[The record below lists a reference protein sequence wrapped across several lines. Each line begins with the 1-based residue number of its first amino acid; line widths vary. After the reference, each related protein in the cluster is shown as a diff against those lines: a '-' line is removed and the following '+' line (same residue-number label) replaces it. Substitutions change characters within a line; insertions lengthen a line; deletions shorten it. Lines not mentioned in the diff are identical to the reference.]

1 MPRRRSKTLTDS
13 ESQIMDVVWILGSAS
28 VRQVTERLSE
38 SKGVTYNTVQTI
50 MGILEQKGYLE
61 RHKDGRAFVYQA
73 LVSRDEAQSEVVDH
87 VVGQFFG
94 GSRRELLL
102 NLLGSDEIEA
112 DEIDDLKRLLEERGG
127 QR

>member
-13 ESQIMDVVWILGSAS
+13 ESQIMDVIWSLGSAS
-28 VRQVTERLSE
+28 VRQVTEQLA
-38 SKGVTYNTVQTI
+38 KGKDVTYNTVQTI

-61 RHKDGRAFVYQA
+61 RHKDGRAFVYEA
-73 LVSRDEAQSEVVDH
+73 VVSRDEAQSQVVDH

-94 GSRRELLL
+94 GSRRDLLL
-102 NLLGSDEIEA
+102 NLLGSDEIDA
-112 DEIDDLKRLLEERGG
+112 DEIDDLRRLLEERGG

>member
-13 ESQIMDVVWILGSAS
+13 ESQIMDVIWSLGSAS
-28 VRQVTERLSE
+28 VRQVTEQLAK

-61 RHKDGRAFVYQA
+61 RHKDGRAFFYEA
-73 LVSRDEAQSEVVDH
+73 LVSRDEAQSQVVEH

-102 NLLGSDEIEA
+102 NLLGSDAIDS
-112 DEIDDLKRLLEERGG
+112 DELDELKQLLEERGG
-127 QR
+127 RR